1 MLLPL
6 LPLTLLLPSLFPPP
20 LHPFSTLSSSS
31 SSSFF
36 FFLVQHVKTNL
47 SHVQYLGQYLVAQM
61 VKNVPAM
68 QETWVR
74 SQGWEDPLEKGM
86 AKPTPVFLPGEF
98 RGWRSLVGYSPQ
110 GRKESD
116 TTERL
121 HLHLQPCTVRL
132 DWPRGHS
139 SYPCLLS
146 CIWWQNSGCFC
157 SPHWSHPDVMV
168 GTQQPVWVL

>member
-6 LPLTLLLPSLFPPP
+6 LPLPLLFPTLFLPP
-20 LHPFSTLSSSS
+20 LHPFPTLSSSS

-68 QETWVR
+68 QDTWVR
-74 SQGWEDPLEKGM
+74 SLGWEDPLEKRM

-98 RGWRSLVGYSPQ
+98 RGQRKLAGYSPW
-110 GRKESD
+110 GRKELD
-116 TTERL
+116 TTERLHL

-139 SYPCLLS
+139 SYSCLLS
-146 CIWWQNSGCFC
+146 CIWW
-157 SPHWSHPDVMV
+157 
-168 GTQQPVWVL
+168 